1 MKVQT
6 IHYTGIA
13 FVMGAALMFLVQGA
27 PTASEQQ
34 QPALSSSIEYR
45 THTIQP
51 VSLPTVT
58 RRVSEPTGQSRTQQT
73 WTF

>member
-6 IHYTGIA
+6 VHYTGIA

-27 PTASEQQ
+27 PTATEQH
-34 QPALSSSIEYR
+34 QPALSSSIEYHN
-45 THTIQP
+45 HTIQP

-58 RRVSEPTGQSRTQQT
+58 RRVSEPASQNRTQQT